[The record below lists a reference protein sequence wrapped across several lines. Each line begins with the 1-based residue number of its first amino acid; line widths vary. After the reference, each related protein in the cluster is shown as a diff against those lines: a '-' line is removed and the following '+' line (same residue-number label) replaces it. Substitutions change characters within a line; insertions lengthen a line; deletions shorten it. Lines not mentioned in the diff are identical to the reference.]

1 MMTIA
6 YQDIVLLNAALR
18 ARNLRYRVSWQDA
31 STACVEP
38 PGECCLTDDLKRKAY
53 ACIEAVVFAARL
65 TQKTT
70 YCTEK
75 TPFCASGRFSLSQTK
90 GEIHL

>member
-1 MMTIA
+1 MTIA

-31 STACVEP
+31 SAACIEP

-53 ACIEAVVFAARL
+53 ACIE
-65 TQKTT
+65 
-70 YCTEK
+70 E
-75 TPFCASGRFSLSQTK
+75 
-90 GEIHL
+90 

>member
-38 PGECCLTDDLKRKAY
+38 PGECCLTDELKRQAY
-53 ACIEAVVFAARL
+53 ACIEQWFAARGARGVWSVDGL
-65 TQKTT
+65 
-70 YCTEK
+70 Y
-75 TPFCASGRFSLSQTK
+75 FSL
-90 GEIHL
+90 EPRA

>member
-1 MMTIA
+1 MTIA

-31 STACVEP
+31 SIACVEP

-53 ACIEAVVFAARL
+53 ACIEQCFAARL
-65 TQKTT
+65 TKNNILHRENAFLRERAFFFVPNQ
-70 YCTEK
+70 
-75 TPFCASGRFSLSQTK
+75 RR
-90 GEIHL
+90 IHL